1 MLMEPQVPDHH
12 DLDRI
17 RKALRTL
24 LTPAVVDTSLTDA
37 QLDSFMDDTA
47 IASELLHKED
57 AAWIEKL
64 KFQVIRLQQLNR
76 LIHAGASG
84 APAEKKDLL
93 IWFTQQDP
101 NRQLRI
107 NPSLLA
113 ASR

>member
-64 KFQVIRLQQLNR
+64 ERNPFRFERNR
-76 LIHAGASG
+76 
-84 APAEKKDLL
+84 
-93 IWFTQQDP
+93 
-101 NRQLRI
+101 R
-107 NPSLLA
+107 
-113 ASR
+113 